1 MALRVQMA
9 RGRCVD
15 GAQMGRPWVAGPRV
29 AAERGDPR
37 RQPLSGTVVFRV
49 ELWQARPPL
58 DGLWRRR
65 LGESGRR
72 R

>member
-1 MALRVQMA
+1 
-9 RGRCVD
+9 
-15 GAQMGRPWVAGPRV
+15 MGRPGVAGPRV
-29 AAERGDPR
+29 AVERGDPR
-37 RQPLSGTVVFRV
+37 RQLMSGRVVSRG
-49 ELWQARPPL
+49 ELWQAQPPL